1 MEESGYSFRNDIIDE
16 EYRERNKDSRNV
28 GNFPTC
34 NPIGCLPNV
43 WILVDSNI
51 FDSGCWKAK
60 EQIYIYK
67 RKFFVQTRMTRFSKR
82 PEIIYR
88 VEACCESIHPWY
100 RFHGRSGN
108 GRLKQTTREMQF
120 VHLSRCRKKL
130 AARVNE
136 HSSEYLAAAC
146 VYIDVEIGP
155 AILAQVSATTIPLA
169 RFVSLEANR
178 RKSVRSKLAWFL
190 HANINSDKRTV
201 ARARYC
207 TH

>member
-1 MEESGYSFRNDIIDE
+1 MVIRFETISSTKNIEREIKIRATLEIFQLAILLGVYQTFESWLTRIYLILAV
-16 EYRERNKDSRNV
+16 ERLKNKY
-28 GNFPTC
+28 
-34 NPIGCLPNV
+34 IY
-43 WILVDSNI
+43 
-51 FDSGCWKAK
+51 
-60 EQIYIYK
+60 IYIYK

-155 AILAQVSATTIPLA
+155 ILAQVSATTIPLA